1 MNREFLLNI
10 LFLVFIN
17 LLIKPFFIFGIDLTV
32 QNRVPDGDYGLYF
45 TLFNFTYLFQ
55 ILNDFGIQNF
65 NNRNLSQH
73 PQLLPKYFPN
83 LLLLKGLLGIVY
95 FVLTAAVAWG
105 IAGYDQRA
113 MGLLS
118 ILLINQILTQL
129 IFFLRSN
136 ISGLGY
142 YRVDSV
148 LSSLDKLLMLGTC
161 SLVLWANPFPMVF
174 SVELFALAQ
183 TVALAATALTAFS

>member
-73 PQLLPKYFPN
+73 PQLLP
-83 LLLLKGLLGIVY
+83 
-95 FVLTAAVAWG
+95 
-105 IAGYDQRA
+105 
-113 MGLLS
+113 
-118 ILLINQILTQL
+118 
-129 IFFLRSN
+129 
-136 ISGLGY
+136 
-142 YRVDSV
+142 
-148 LSSLDKLLMLGTC
+148 
-161 SLVLWANPFPMVF
+161 
-174 SVELFALAQ
+174 
-183 TVALAATALTAFS
+183 